1 MHSGQITFSSSI
13 DDVVEELELGIRIG
27 WVDVELDEDDESF
40 VLDELLFDEVLIIAI
55 IIRRE
60 NGLSYESYEIL
71 WRVYTGT
78 FQSGF

>member
-71 WRVYTGT
+71 WR
-78 FQSGF
+78 

>member
-1 MHSGQITFSSSI
+1 MSRFSMHSGQITFSSSI

-71 WRVYTGT
+71 
-78 FQSGF
+78 

>member
-71 WRVYTGT
+71 
-78 FQSGF
+78 